1 MFATRTACSAQ
12 QRRQRQ
18 SDRASHE
25 FRYFECGF
33 TLVELLVVIA
43 IIGVLVALLLPAVQA
58 AREAA
63 RRSQCIN
70 NLKQIGLGILNY
82 ETSLGELPA
91 GSHVDYEQDC
101 AGSCRGISLYTRILP
116 YLEDTALDASV
127 KRNLQA
133 RVGSSWAWHEIT
145 GDDALKDLVIP
156 LYKCPSTDMWQT
168 VNPRRDY
175 MGCTGGGRTGRDA
188 RAFGLQ
194 QPVARNSRGDVFS
207 NGAFNMGLAYEL
219 QQITDGTS
227 NTFAL
232 GESISPSKW
241 GGPVGWGGYGVG
253 EEERCGG
260 AGYGRGDES
269 CGGPGCW
276 WHGGSCSVPNATN
289 SVGSPGWFGGHSTGR
304 LLGSVDKVLNSQF
317 IDPQLRGNESNNIC
331 FSSSHPGGVHFSFI
345 DGHVSFI
352 SDSIEHDTTLQF
364 LATFAGE
371 EVVDGSL
378 F

>member
-1 MFATRTACSAQ
+1 MSA
-12 QRRQRQ
+12 
-18 SDRASHE
+18 
-25 FRYFECGF
+25 F

-58 AREAA
+58 ARESA
-63 RRSQCIN
+63 RRSQCLN

-82 ETSLGELPA
+82 EATHEELPA
-91 GSHVDYEQDC
+91 GSHVDYEKDC
-101 AGSCRGISLYTRILP
+101 ASSCRGISLYTRILP

-127 KRNLQA
+127 KRNLRA
-133 RVGSSWAWHEIT
+133 RTGSSWAWHEIT
-145 GDDALKDLVIP
+145 GDDALRDLSIS
-156 LYKCPSTDMWQT
+156 LYKCPSTSMWLE

-175 MGCTGGGRTGRDA
+175 MGVTGGGRTGTDVRDPNL
-188 RAFGLQ
+188 R
-194 QPVARNSRGDVFS
+194 QPVTRNSRGDVFS
-207 NGAFNMGLAYEL
+207 NGVFNMGIAYKM

-241 GGPVGWGGYGVG
+241 GGPVEWPGYGVG
-253 EEERCGG
+253 EEERCVG
-260 AGYGRGDES
+260 AGYGVSDEQ

-276 WHGGSCSVPNATN
+276 WHGGSCSPPTARNA
-289 SVGSPGWFGGHSTGR
+289 VGSPDWYRGHSTGR

-317 IDPQLRGNESNNIC
+317 IDPQLRAGESNNIC

-352 SDSIEHDTTLQF
+352 SDSIEHETTLQF
-364 LATFAGE
+364 LATFAGA
-371 EVVDGSL
+371 EVVEGGT